1 MRFLINE
8 NQFTTLKNHLKEQ
21 PDSHMPFQI
30 EKFGYKQ
37 GRPET
42 VRQAVRTQIEDV
54 NNVTNFI
61 YKHRHGLLDIAALGV
76 MFIPI
81 IGPLVALSLSTGIE
95 VANAALYAS
104 EGQNYDAGFALA
116 FSLIPLG
123 ELVGKIPGVKKLG
136 VDGLKKLMNKITTK
150 NTRNLTKSELET
162 ISQINNNSKWVK
174 IRATQEVV
182 ILGLKSL
189 YKKLPLKKFVEFI
202 YNLYKRMGLLGRL
215 LKFTVKIGGVWYTYD
230 KLAQYYGLT
239 NSPIKNKVDL
249 KKLESQYDPN
259 NEEMMN
265 LLISQMKGD
274 LTDEQINQSVLDA
287 MGEEIKFNK

>member
-1 MRFLINE
+1 MRFLIKE
-8 NQFTTLKNHLKEQ
+8 NQLSSLKKYLREQ
-21 PDSHMPFQI
+21 SDSKMPFQI

-42 VRQAVRTQIEDV
+42 VQQAVRTQSKAIEDI
-54 NNVTNFI
+54 NNFV
-61 YKHRHGLLDIAALGV
+61 YEHRHGLLDIAALGV

-81 IGPLVALSLSTGIE
+81 IGPLAALSLSTGIE
-95 VANAALYAS
+95 LTNAALYAS

-116 FSLIPLG
+116 FSLIPLN

-174 IRATQEVV
+174 LRATQEVV
-182 ILGLKSL
+182 ILGLKTL

-215 LKFTVKIGGVWYTYD
+215 SKFTVKIGGVWYTYD

-239 NSPIKNKVDL
+239 NKPIKNKVDL

-259 NEEMMN
+259 DEEMMN
-265 LLISQMKGD
+265 LFISQMKGD

-287 MGEEIKFNK
+287 MGDEIKFNK